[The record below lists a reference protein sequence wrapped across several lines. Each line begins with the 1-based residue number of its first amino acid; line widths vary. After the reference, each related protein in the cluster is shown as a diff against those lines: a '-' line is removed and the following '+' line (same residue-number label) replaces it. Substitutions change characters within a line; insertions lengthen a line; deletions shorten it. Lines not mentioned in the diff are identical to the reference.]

1 MGTNI
6 ETSPLQDSL
15 APGAGADQVSGDS
28 KRKTGARPGTWRDHN
43 FNLFWVGQTFDALA
57 DSAATIIIPLLVLEA
72 TGSVAQMGLVT
83 GTMGFT
89 SLVASLFSGM
99 IVDRVDRRRLL
110 IACDAGR
117 ALIYFLI
124 PLYWHFVGP
133 SALPIFLATVVTGF
147 LTTNFIV
154 AYSAIIPNI
163 VDKDRISD
171 ANGCLQSTA
180 ALAYVVGP
188 MIAGFSSSKF
198 GAATTVNMVSL
209 AYIVSGV
216 LMLLVRLRRRSAAGE
231 VEEKKTFEATSS
243 KLDEMLLG
251 MRFLI
256 RHPVLRSVT
265 LLFAAFIFVTDA
277 SIDLSIY
284 RLKNELA
291 QSDRVL
297 GIVFGLASLGSI
309 CAGIIAASL
318 RRKWGFGPC
327 FLGSLALQALAIG
340 FIGIT
345 PSAWLIAAFATS
357 FTFGLTLRN
366 ICSMSL
372 RQQVTP
378 DHLLGRVTSAWWTII
393 LVLGPVGTA
402 VATAIAQKVGTSP
415 VFMVLG
421 AAALTT
427 AVIGTFTPAHEKQP
441 EMEEL
446 DAAALALG
454 TTKT

>member
-1 MGTNI
+1 
-6 ETSPLQDSL
+6 
-15 APGAGADQVSGDS
+15 
-28 KRKTGARPGTWRDHN
+28 
-43 FNLFWVGQTFDALA
+43 
-57 DSAATIIIPLLVLEA
+57 
-72 TGSVAQMGLVT
+72 
-83 GTMGFT
+83 
-89 SLVASLFSGM
+89 
-99 IVDRVDRRRLL
+99 
-110 IACDAGR
+110 
-117 ALIYFLI
+117 
-124 PLYWHFVGP
+124 
-133 SALPIFLATVVTGF
+133 VVTGF

-154 AYSAIIPNI
+154 AYSAIVPNI

-171 ANGCLQSTA
+171 ANGCLQATA
-180 ALAYVVGP
+180 ALAYVIGP
-188 MIAGFSSSKF
+188 MMAGFSSSKTSA
-198 GAATTVNMVSL
+198 AATLNMVSL
-209 AYIVSGV
+209 AYIISGV
-216 LMLLVRLRRRSAAGE
+216 LMLLVRLRKRSADDNAGE
-231 VEEKKTFEATSS
+231 KKALEPSS

-265 LLFAAFIFVTDA
+265 LLFAVFIFVSDA

-309 CAGIIAASL
+309 CAGVIAASL

-327 FLGSLALQALAIG
+327 FLGSLAFQALAIG

-402 VATAIAQKVGTSP
+402 LATAVAQKVGTSP
-415 VFMVLG
+415 VFMTLG
-421 AAALTT
+421 AAGLIT
-427 AVIGTFTPAHEKQP
+427 AVIGTFTPAHEKRP
-441 EMEEL
+441 EAEEFN
-446 DAAALALG
+446 AAALAVG
-454 TTKT
+454 ASKT